1 MGAHEDG
8 LPAGSAPSTPV
19 AAPGISER
27 SAGFLLS
34 HTPLGSLVRAV
45 ARLRL
50 SVHFKLLAAFM
61 LVAVVVALMGAMSLE
76 IITRMSRQSEAMH
89 VAHQRVSSARQAQ
102 HALAMQMSFTAMAL
116 VLRDEATIASILIQ
130 RIRTAQ
136 GEVMATVADVANL
149 VRDGKIEEAMRLQL
163 TTGYPLFQQV
173 EGLVEQVVRI
183 EESSMGRLRAAT
195 ALANRQAF
203 YLMGGLIIAS
213 ILLALLLGF
222 VTSWSFIIPVREAQG
237 FLGRLAKGDFGTR
250 VVVPNQDEFG
260 ALAARMNDM
269 SAELRRLYEDQR
281 EAARQ
286 LGTLNSQLA
295 RASQAKSEFLAN
307 MSHELRTPMNAIL
320 GFTEMILDDV
330 YGEVPAEVRSPLE
343 DVQTCGRQL
352 LRLIND
358 VLDLSKIEAGRMEL
372 SLTDYS
378 VHEVV
383 ETARTSLRSLAA
395 EKGLEFTAEV
405 EPYGDGKRITQ
416 CLTNLVG
423 NALKF
428 TKEGT
433 VAIRARLDGDRVVY
447 TVSDTGIGIA
457 VDQLDHIF
465 GEFRQVDASISREFG
480 GTGLGLS
487 ITKTFVELHGGR
499 IWVESEPGR
508 GSTFHFAIPLRLA
521 EVTEGT

>member
-1 MGAHEDG
+1 
-8 LPAGSAPSTPV
+8 
-19 AAPGISER
+19 
-27 SAGFLLS
+27 
-34 HTPLGSLVRAV
+34 V

-116 VLRDEATIASILIQ
+116 VLRDEATIASILRENNRLNAMLAEIEEGAPLEEREIIQ

-195 ALANRQAF
+195 ANANRQAF
-203 YLMGGLIIAS
+203 YRMGGLIIAS

-295 RASQAKSEFLAN
+295 RASQA
-307 MSHELRTPMNAIL
+307 
-320 GFTEMILDDV
+320 
-330 YGEVPAEVRSPLE
+330 
-343 DVQTCGRQL
+343 
-352 LRLIND
+352 
-358 VLDLSKIEAGRMEL
+358 
-372 SLTDYS
+372 
-378 VHEVV
+378 
-383 ETARTSLRSLAA
+383 
-395 EKGLEFTAEV
+395 
-405 EPYGDGKRITQ
+405 
-416 CLTNLVG
+416 
-423 NALKF
+423 
-428 TKEGT
+428 
-433 VAIRARLDGDRVVY
+433 
-447 TVSDTGIGIA
+447 
-457 VDQLDHIF
+457 
-465 GEFRQVDASISREFG
+465 
-480 GTGLGLS
+480 
-487 ITKTFVELHGGR
+487 
-499 IWVESEPGR
+499 
-508 GSTFHFAIPLRLA
+508 
-521 EVTEGT
+521 